1 MKIFVFVFSLLL
13 FASTSSHSQ
22 EIPAENFK
30 IIVKNSDRVTLNSLS
45 SDNLT
50 SGEILIAAA
59 AVVAWIVNPI
69 IVYEDKHVD
78 LGLTKEV
85 SLYII
90 PYVRFAGEYSRI
102 FRVHN
107 KNHWRA
113 SVNAEIPLLVSDFAI
128 LTGSVGGGYFTDLT
142 HDGYF
147 PQASFSI
154 MLYPIEHIGTNIY
167 IKTRYTFITQ
177 EEKSN
182 IFDLTAGAG
191 LIFWF

>member
-1 MKIFVFVFSLLL
+1 MKKLIFITSLLL
-13 FASTSSHSQ
+13 FVSTSSQAQ
-22 EIPAENFK
+22 EIPPENFK
-30 IIVKNSDRVTLNSLS
+30 TTLKDSDRVTLNSLS
-45 SDNLT
+45 STNLT
-50 SGEILIAAA
+50 GSEILIATA
-59 AVVAWIVNPI
+59 AVVAWMVNPI
-69 IVYEDKHVD
+69 IVYEDKHLD
-78 LGLTKEV
+78 LGLTKEI

-90 PYVRFAGEYSRI
+90 PYLRFAGEYSRI

-113 SVNAEIPLLVSDFAI
+113 SLNAEIPLVVSDYAI
-128 LTGSVGGGYFTDLT
+128 VTTSVGGGYFTDLT

-147 PQASFSI
+147 PQASFSV
-154 MLYPIEHIGTNIY
+154 MLFPIQHVGTNIY
-167 IKTRYTFITQ
+167 LKTRYTFITQ